1 MLRRR
6 VIAICVCAFLLA
18 LPGVVGG
25 QDQKSIVA
33 SASGQGTLRLGK
45 EKFKV
50 HAVVVKLLEDGKAEL
65 NLLSDITIFIPAAW
79 SRADSASRTIELT
92 TTDTKMEGG
101 GQLLLR
107 DDGKSIAGLKL
118 EVFNRIS
125 GKTVTVD
132 FVAK

>member
-1 MLRRR
+1 
-6 VIAICVCAFLLA
+6 
-18 LPGVVGG
+18 
-25 QDQKSIVA
+25 
-33 SASGQGTLRLGK
+33 
-45 EKFKV
+45 V
-50 HAVVVKLLEDGKAEL
+50 HAVVIKLLEDGKAEL
-65 NLLSDITIFIPAAW
+65 NLISDITIFIAATW
-79 SRADSASRTIELT
+79 SRTDSASRTIELA

-101 GQLLLR
+101 GHLLLR